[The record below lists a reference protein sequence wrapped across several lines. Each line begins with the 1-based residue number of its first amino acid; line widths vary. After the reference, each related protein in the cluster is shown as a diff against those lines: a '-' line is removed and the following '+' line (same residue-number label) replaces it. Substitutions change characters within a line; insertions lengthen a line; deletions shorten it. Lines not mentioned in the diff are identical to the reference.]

1 MENGDEEEEEEGMIR
16 EDEEGM
22 IREDEEMRGS
32 SSRRHRRK
40 DYDSESEEYRN
51 KKRRKVGPLVCVY
64 FGEMM
69 TYVSFSAETFI

>member
-22 IREDEEMRGS
+22 IREDEDVKGS
-32 SSRRHRRK
+32 SSRRSRRK

-51 KKRRKVGPLVCVY
+51 KKRRKVCY
-64 FGEMM
+64 YA
-69 TYVSFSAETFI
+69 TS